1 MFLENSRFVTK
12 DRKQGIQMRII
23 ILLLLTT
30 VLAAEPLKVKVSA
43 KSAILMN
50 AETGAVLYDKK
61 ADERAYPA
69 SLTKIATVLY
79 ALKKNKKD
87 IEGIVSCP
95 QHCLR
100 RMNKSVKIAHS
111 YKDPAYLLEPDGTH
125 FWLKKGEEMSFLD
138 LLHGILLS
146 SGNDASN
153 TVANY
158 IGGTIPKF
166 MKGMNTFLKEL
177 GCEDTQFMNPH
188 GLHHPSHWSTAR
200 DIAIITKHALQED
213 LIKTIVSTKEYE
225 RSQTNLQTPKKVT
238 NHDLLILPGKFFYAR
253 AIGMKTGYHSDAG
266 YTYASVARDG
276 KRTLIAVLLGCDD
289 PHKRF
294 RDAIRLFEAAFD
306 EEKEERLLFRKEENT
321 FSRDLKGAR
330 EAMKATLTEDISIS
344 YFPSEEP
351 DITIELNWEHISPPV
366 KQGNCVGAI
375 KIFNQQGRE
384 LSSSPL
390 VATIDVERSL
400 PALIGA
406 AVRGEWTCPL
416 ELQKI
421 LILFLGIGVM
431 LTLFGLSRIQGKK

>member
-1 MFLENSRFVTK
+1 
-12 DRKQGIQMRII
+12 MRLI
-23 ILLLLTT
+23 ILLFLTLT
-30 VLAAEPLKVKVSA
+30 LAAEPLNVKVSA

-50 AETGAVLYDKK
+50 AETGAILYEKK

-79 ALKKNKKD
+79 ALKENKKSLEE
-87 IEGIVSCP
+87 IISCP
-95 QHCLR
+95 QHCLQ

-111 YKDPAYLLEPDGTH
+111 YKDPAHLLEPDGTH

-177 GCEDTQFMNPH
+177 GCEDTQLMNPH
-188 GLHHPSHWSTAR
+188 GLHHPNHWSTAR
-200 DIAIITKHALQED
+200 DIAIITRHAIKEN

-225 RSQTNLQTPKKVT
+225 RSQTNLQTTKKVT
-238 NHDLLILPGKFFYAR
+238 NHDLLILPGKFFYPR

-266 YTYASVARDG
+266 YTYTSVARDG

-321 FSRDLKGAR
+321 FTRDLKGAR
-330 EAMKATLTEDISIS
+330 EVMKATLTEDISIS

-351 DITIELNWEHISPPV
+351 DITIELDWEHISPPI
-366 KQGNCVGAI
+366 KQGNYVGAI
-375 KIFNQQGRE
+375 KIFNQQRRE
-384 LSSSPL
+384 LESSPL
-390 VATIDVERSL
+390 VATINVERSL
-400 PALIGA
+400 LALIGA
-406 AVRGEWTCPL
+406 SARGEWTCPL
-416 ELQKI
+416 EFQKF
-421 LILFLGIGVM
+421 LIFFLGVGVV
-431 LTLFGLSRIQGKK
+431 LTLFGLSRIQSKE